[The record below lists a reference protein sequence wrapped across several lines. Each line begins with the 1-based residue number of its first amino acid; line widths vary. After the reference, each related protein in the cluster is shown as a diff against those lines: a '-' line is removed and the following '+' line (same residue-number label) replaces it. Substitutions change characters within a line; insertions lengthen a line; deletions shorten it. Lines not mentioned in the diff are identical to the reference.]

1 MLVRGFEAL
10 SLAVNGGSAFTKN
23 GRPASSTTLA
33 IWPLAP
39 RAKTV
44 AQRTSVARRSPA
56 VIAVRFFIILPW
68 ERQQQFCSLLQSA
81 QFSTWPRSG
90 QCPFSTRAPPPSGL
104 PRGKTTPGDSS
115 LCEVVL
121 AGMPNWLRPWNE
133 NVSPGHA
140 SGATGIIARVRSGR
154 GHSPRPLLGQLCL
167 FRQLRPG
174 QVFPHRN
181 PLAVWPVPVSAC
193 QHGL

>member
-68 ERQQQFCSLLQSA
+68 ERQQQFCSLLQSG

-90 QCPFSTRAPPPSGL
+90 QCPFSTRAP
-104 PRGKTTPGDSS
+104 RRAVYPGEDDAWRWLS
-115 LCEVVL
+115 LRSRVGEDAEL
-121 AGMPNWLRPWNE
+121 A
-133 NVSPGHA
+133 
-140 SGATGIIARVRSGR
+140 
-154 GHSPRPLLGQLCL
+154 
-167 FRQLRPG
+167 
-174 QVFPHRN
+174 
-181 PLAVWPVPVSAC
+181 
-193 QHGL
+193 

>member
-56 VIAVRFFIILPW
+56 VVAVRFFIILPW
-68 ERQQQFCSLLQSA
+68 ERQQQFCSLLQSG
-81 QFSTWPRSG
+81 QFSTWSRSG
-90 QCPFSTRAPPPSGL
+90 QCPYSTRAPAERSTLGE
-104 PRGKTTPGDSS
+104 TTPGDSS
-115 LCEVVL
+115 PCEVVL
-121 AGMPNWLRPWNE
+121 AGMPNWL
-133 NVSPGHA
+133 
-140 SGATGIIARVRSGR
+140 
-154 GHSPRPLLGQLCL
+154 
-167 FRQLRPG
+167 
-174 QVFPHRN
+174 
-181 PLAVWPVPVSAC
+181 
-193 QHGL
+193 